1 MNKVSKFTNSKK
13 GVNNSFKRDPNAPKP
28 TTAPVKEETKNTS
41 FKVSGKFTMATKW
54 NNEPET
60 WKEAEEK
67 KKLLELA
74 MEKQSS
80 TEQTT
85 KPKPTFKIS
94 KKANLKLGDQADE
107 EDKQAII
114 AAKMKALEE
123 KEKAEQQ
130 QKKEAKQ
137 TKTTSKLFKNTKKVK
152 LGANDEEER
161 EKERLAALE
170 RKKKMEMEM
179 GIKEEPVKK
188 TKKTEKSKRKVS
200 NSNSNTVGITQGTT
214 TGAKW

>member
-1 MNKVSKFTNSKK
+1 MNTVSRFTNSKTG
-13 GVNNSFKRDPNAPKP
+13 GVNKFKRDPNAPKP
-28 TTAPVKEETKNTS
+28 TTAPVKEEIKDKS

-67 KKLLELA
+67 KKLLELE
-74 MEKQSS
+74 MSKQTS

-85 KPKPTFKIS
+85 KPKPTFKIF
-94 KKANLKLGDQADE
+94 KKANLKLGDQPNE
-107 EDKQAII
+107 EDKQAILD
-114 AAKMKALEE
+114 AKMKALEE
-123 KEKAEQQ
+123 KEKEEQ
-130 QKKEAKQ
+130 QKKKQ
-137 TKTTSKLFKNTKKVK
+137 ARQIKTTSKLFKNTKKVK

-170 RKKKMEMEM
+170 RKRKMEMEM

-188 TKKTEKSKRKVS
+188 EKKTEKSNRKVS
-200 NSNSNTVGITQGTT
+200 NSNTGGNIQGTT